1 MSKKHGFTAG
11 WALSLIAAGGVA
23 HAHAAT
29 GSQGRYGSSASR
41 RVEGRVIRA
50 SGDISQEVEEFRAA
64 LGGPLNNNEPQQQR
78 AGRRE
83 INWDG
88 VPANITNTPDFPGDF
103 FNSFEPADPPARKRG
118 ATFFAE
124 NEGSFEVS
132 DKNFAEVDPSYG
144 RQFQAF
150 SAPKTF
156 MVRGGNTLEV
166 RFQAVGAPTPAL
178 VKGFGVVFSDVDK
191 NGSARIEL
199 LGDNGVRLGTV
210 TAPPRSDARGL
221 SFVGVVFD
229 NPLITSALITSG
241 EAALDPGVQDIS
253 AGGTSDL
260 VVMDDFI
267 YGEPQAIE

>member
-1 MSKKHGFTAG
+1 
-11 WALSLIAAGGVA
+11 
-23 HAHAAT
+23 
-29 GSQGRYGSSASR
+29 
-41 RVEGRVIRA
+41 VIRA